1 MYTVTFEEEIQEAQP
16 FQEKEIVEEEPE
28 GYFKVYFVDRIESK
42 YSKKISFYTSTQD
55 RILSSRLDDH
65 DQMYETQCSL
75 SESDA
80 YRLFPDNPLH
90 MGFFLDRIFGN
101 LQVTVLYCMLVG

>member
-42 YSKKISFYTSTQD
+42 YSKKSVSKQVPKT
-55 RILSSRLDDH
+55 
-65 DQMYETQCSL
+65 
-75 SESDA
+75 ES
-80 YRLFPDNPLH
+80 
-90 MGFFLDRIFGN
+90 
-101 LQVTVLYCMLVG
+101 